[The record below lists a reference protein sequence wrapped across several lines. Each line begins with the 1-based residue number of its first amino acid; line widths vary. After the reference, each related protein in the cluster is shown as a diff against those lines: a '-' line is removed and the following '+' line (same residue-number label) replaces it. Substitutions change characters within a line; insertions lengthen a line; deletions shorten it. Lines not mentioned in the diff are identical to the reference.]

1 MGYLEDLQAQIANR
15 DFSKFWLLWEEYC
28 TSDVIDFDEF
38 SGILKAVKN
47 SDFAKQFGQ
56 YVETALPLM
65 ELLKNPEEKY
75 SILRLILD
83 LQTTNSSNLAE
94 LAIQALKNKYGNDS
108 QFNDRLRLV
117 GLRSKEAFQ
126 GAISNFDLLAHMKKD
141 NFLFHT
147 GGWGAGQ
154 IIDVS
159 SVREQVGVEFENVSG
174 RKDFT
179 FVNAFKTLIPLT
191 NDSFLARRFAEP
203 DALEQEARDNSV
215 GVIKLLLKDL
225 GPKTAAEIK
234 DELCDL
240 VIPDKDWTKWWQ
252 ATRAKIKKDTLIDT
266 PVTLKEPFKLH
277 KAEVTHEMR
286 LHKAMGQNKGIDEL
300 IQTSYSFVRDN
311 PAMLK
316 KEEVQHSIKEKLLNA
331 LKQQEVSKGQ
341 ELQLRIFL
349 ETYFDHQIEGRAV
362 HKLIEELED
371 VQQVIEDVEIVA
383 IKKRLLSLIR
393 EHRADW
399 AKIFLEL
406 LFKPL
411 PSNLRDYLIKELN
424 QKEAKKEFE
433 KKLGDLVAHPLKSP
447 EFFVWYFQKAIDE
460 GQEALPYSSKEG
472 QMQLFEAFLILFN
485 ALDIRPEYKD
495 LMKKMYTMLSGKRYA
510 LVRKMIEGTSL
521 DYIKEFLLLV
531 AKCHGFNDHD
541 QKILRSL
548 AEVVHPSLNPNKHRQ
563 EQEALNSNVIWATA
577 EAFQRTKDRMEQIS
591 TVETIENA
599 KEIEAARALGDLR
612 ENSEYKFA
620 LEKRSRLQGELRHLS
635 EQISRARII
644 TQNDIE
650 NDRVSV
656 GHIVTL
662 RDPQGKNLKYT
673 LLGPWDADV
682 EKGILSSNSKIAEAM
697 LGKKKGESFI
707 FRDESYTVL
716 DFKSFLQSYT

>member
-28 TSDVIDFDEF
+28 TSDSIDFDEF

-47 SDFAKQFGQ
+47 SDFARQFGQ

-65 ELLKNPEEKY
+65 ELVKDAEEKY
-75 SILRLILD
+75 TILKLIVD
-83 LQTTNSSNLAE
+83 LQTTNSANLAE
-94 LAIQALKNKYGNDS
+94 LSIQALKNKYEADP

-117 GLRSKEAFQ
+117 GLRSKDAFQ
-126 GAISNFDLLAHMKKD
+126 GSISNFDLLAHMKKG

-159 SVREQVGVEFENVSG
+159 PVREQVGVEFENVSG

-179 FVNAFKTLIPLT
+179 FVNAFKTLLPLK
-191 NDSFLARRFAEP
+191 NESFLARRFAGP
-203 DALEQEARDNSV
+203 DELEQEARDNPV

-225 GPKTAAEIK
+225 GAKTAAEIK
-234 DELCDL
+234 DELCEL
-240 VIPDKDWTKWWQ
+240 VIPEKDWTKWWQ
-252 ATRAKIKKDTLIDT
+252 AARAKVKKDTMIDT
-266 PVTLKEPFKLH
+266 PETLKEPFKLH

-286 LHKAMGQNKGIDEL
+286 LHKAMGKNKGIEDL

-316 KEEVQHSIKEKLLNA
+316 KEDVRNSIREKLLDA

-349 ETYFDHQIEGRAV
+349 EANFDHQIDGKAV
-362 HKLIEELED
+362 HKLIEGLED
-371 VQQVIEDVEIVA
+371 VQQVIEEVEIVA
-383 IKKRLLSLIR
+383 LKKRLLTLIK
-393 EHRADW
+393 EHRSDW
-399 AKIFLEL
+399 SEIFLNL
-406 LFKPL
+406 LFTSL
-411 PSNLRDYLIKELN
+411 PSNLRDYLTKELN
-424 QKEAKKEFE
+424 QKETRKLLE
-433 KKLGDLVAHPLKSP
+433 KKLNDLVAHPLKAP
-447 EFFVWYFQKAIDE
+447 DFFVWFFQKAIDSE
-460 GQEALPYSSKEG
+460 QENIPYGDKEG
-472 QMQLFEAFLILFN
+472 KSHLFESFLILFN
-485 ALDIRPEYKD
+485 ALDSRPEQKD
-495 LMKKMYTMLSGKRYA
+495 LAKKMYNMLSGKRYA
-510 LVRKMIEGTSL
+510 LVRQMIEGASL

-531 AKCHGFNDHD
+531 AKCHAFSDHD

-548 AEVVHPSLNPNKHRQ
+548 AEVVHPSLNPNKHRK
-563 EQEALNSNVIWATA
+563 EQALLNSNVIWTTA
-577 EAFQRTKDRMEQIS
+577 EGFLKTKERMEQIS

-599 KEIEAARALGDLR
+599 KEIEAARSLGDLR

-620 LEKRSRLQGELRHLS
+620 LEKRSRLQGELKHLS
-635 EQISRARII
+635 EQLSRARVI
-644 TQNDIE
+644 TQENIE
-650 NDRVSV
+650 EDEVSV
-656 GHIVTL
+656 GHVVTL
-662 RDPQGKNLKYT
+662 QDPHGKKVQYT

-682 EKGILSSNSKIAEAM
+682 EKGILSSQSKIAEAM

-707 FRDESYTVL
+707 FREEPYKVL
-716 DFKSFLQSYT
+716 DFKSFL

>member
-28 TSDVIDFDEF
+28 TSDTIDFEEF

-47 SDFAKQFGQ
+47 SDFARQFGQ

-65 ELLKNPEEKY
+65 ELLKDPEEKY
-75 SILRLILD
+75 AILKLIID
-83 LQTTNSSNLAE
+83 LETTNSANLAD
-94 LAIQALKNKYGNDS
+94 LAIQALKSKYSSDP
-108 QFNDRLRLV
+108 QFNERLRLV

-126 GAISNFDLLAHMKKD
+126 GSIANFDLLAHMKKG

-191 NDSFLARRFAEP
+191 PESFLARRFAEP
-203 DALEQEARDNSV
+203 DALEQEARDNPV

-234 DELCDL
+234 DELCEL
-240 VIPDKDWTKWWQ
+240 VIPEKDWTKWWQ
-252 ATRAKIKKDTLIDT
+252 ATRAKVKKDTLIDT
-266 PVTLKEPFKLH
+266 PETLKEPFRLH

-286 LHKAMGQNKGIDEL
+286 LQKAMGKNKGIDDL
-300 IQTSYSFVRDN
+300 LQTSYSFVRDN

-316 KEEVQHSIKEKLLNA
+316 KEDVKNSIKEKLLNA
-331 LKQQEVSKGQ
+331 LKQQEVSQGQ

-349 ETYFDHQIEGRAV
+349 ETNFDHQIDGQAV
-362 HKLIEELED
+362 HKLIEGIEN
-371 VQQVIEDVEIVA
+371 VQQVIDDVEIVA

-393 EHRADW
+393 EHRSDW
-399 AKIFLEL
+399 SKIFLEL
-406 LFKPL
+406 LFNPL
-411 PSNLRDYLIKELN
+411 PSNLRDYIVKELN
-424 QKEAKKEFE
+424 QKETAKLLAKK
-433 KKLGDLVAHPLKSP
+433 LTDLAAHPLKAP
-447 EFFVWYFQKAIDE
+447 EFFVWYFQKVVDGDE
-460 GQEALPYSSKEG
+460 KIPYGDKAGQI
-472 QMQLFEAFLILFN
+472 QLFESFLILFN
-485 ALDIRPEYKD
+485 ALDTRSEYKD
-495 LMKKMYTMLSGKRYA
+495 LFKKMYNMISGKRYA
-510 LVRKMIEGTSL
+510 LVRQMIEGTSL
-521 DYIKEFLLLV
+521 EYIKEFLLLV
-531 AKCHGFNDHD
+531 AKCHGFSDHD

-548 AEVVHPSLNPNKHRQ
+548 AEVVHPSLNPNKHKK
-563 EQEALNSNVIWATA
+563 EQEFLNSNVIWTTA
-577 EAFQRTKDRMEQIS
+577 EGMQRTKDRIEQIS

-620 LEKRSRLQGELRHLS
+620 LEKRSRLQGELKHLS
-635 EQISRARII
+635 EQYSRARVI
-644 TQNDIE
+644 TQDDIDE
-650 NDRVSV
+650 EEVSV
-656 GHIVTL
+656 GHVVTL
-662 RDPQGKNLKYT
+662 QDPSGNKVEYT

-697 LGKKKGESFI
+697 IGKKKGEKFI
-707 FRDESYTVL
+707 FRDEPYKIL
-716 DFKSFLQSYT
+716 DFKSFI